1 MLSQQSESTIV
12 QILTTTAQFERSID
26 ITRQVMAEVKAF
38 EPETAFQRID
48 KDHKGFLTPGDLLDF
63 LQTNSYENEEIRD
76 ITLDECKLCVVQYDD
91 DQDGTLSYQ
100 EFLYLVLPARDARMR
115 KRILSRPS
123 YVLETG
129 VKLPFDVE
137 YALVAIISKEIQL

>member
-1 MLSQQSESTIV
+1 MLSPQSEKIIV
-12 QILTTTAQFERSID
+12 QIFTTTAQFERSID

-38 EPETAFQRID
+38 EAATAFQRFD
-48 KDHKGFLTPGDLLDF
+48 KDHKGFLTPEDLLDF
-63 LQTNSYENEEIRD
+63 LKTNCYENEEIRG
-76 ITLDECKLCVVQYDD
+76 ITLDECKLCIDQYDD
-91 DQDGTLSYQ
+91 DRDGSLSYQ
-100 EFLYLVLPARDARMR
+100 EFLYLVLPARDAVMR

-137 YALVAIISKEIQL
+137 YALVTIISKEI